1 MTMVYSSFD
10 EILRSAGALPSA
22 RMAVASAGDPHTL
35 EAALL
40 ARRRGIA
47 DPVLTGDRRTIAALL
62 EELGETVPDAD
73 IVDAPDPAQAAAA
86 ATALVR
92 EGRASFLLKGSMDT
106 GVLLKAVVD
115 REKGLGR
122 GRLMS
127 HFTVFEVPGY
137 HKLLAPVDGGMV
149 PYPTLEQKK
158 QIIENTVEMFLAL
171 GYERPKVGVLAC
183 VEKLN
188 PKMPETVEAD
198 ALKQMCARGEIRDC
212 IVEGPISY
220 DCAVS
225 REIAEYKGFES
236 PCAGDCDILLAPNIH
251 AGNIMGKMLT
261 VTCGAR
267 MAGFIVGA
275 SCPIAMTSRG
285 SSTDEKFCSIVLA
298 ALCADGMKRPEA

>member
-1 MTMVYSSFD
+1 MVYSSFD
-10 EILRSAGALPSA
+10 EILRSAGALSSS
-22 RMAVASAGDPHTL
+22 RMAVAAAGDPHTL
-35 EAALL
+35 EAALH

-47 DPVLTGDRRTIAALL
+47 DPVLTGDRRTISALL

-86 ATALVR
+86 AAALVR
-92 EGRASFLLKGSMDT
+92 EGRASFLLKGNMDT
-106 GVLLKAVVD
+106 SVLLKAVVD

-158 QIIENTVEMFLAL
+158 QIIENTVEMFHAL

-183 VEKLN
+183 VEKIN

-198 ALKQMCARGEIRDC
+198 ALKQMCARGEIRGC

-275 SCPIAMTSRG
+275 ACPIAMTSRG
-285 SSTDEKFCSIVLA
+285 SSADEKFCSIVLA

>member
-1 MTMVYSSFD
+1 MVYSSFD
-10 EILRSAGALPSA
+10 EILCSAGSLPSA
-22 RMAVASAGDPHTL
+22 RMAVAAAGDLHTL

-47 DPVLTGDRRTIAALL
+47 DPVLTGDRRTITALL

-73 IVDAPDPAQAAAA
+73 IVDAPDQAQAAAA
-86 ATALVR
+86 AVALVR
-92 EGRASFLLKGSMDT
+92 GGRASFLLKGNMDT

>member
-1 MTMVYSSFD
+1 MVYSSFD
-10 EILRSAGALPSA
+10 EILCSAGALSSS
-22 RMAVASAGDPHTL
+22 RMAVAAAGDPHTL
-35 EAALL
+35 EAALH

-47 DPVLTGDRRTIAALL
+47 DPVLTGDRRTISALL

-86 ATALVR
+86 AAALVR
-92 EGRASFLLKGSMDT
+92 EGRASFLLKGNMDT
-106 GVLLKAVVD
+106 SVLLKAVVD

-158 QIIENTVEMFLAL
+158 QIIENTVEMFHAL

-183 VEKLN
+183 VEKIN

-198 ALKQMCARGEIRDC
+198 ALKQMCARGEIRNC

-225 REIAEYKGFES
+225 REIAEYKGFKS

-275 SCPIAMTSRG
+275 ACPIAMTSRG
-285 SSTDEKFCSIVLA
+285 SSADEKFCSIVLA